1 MTTTPDASFNDLVE
15 QYLGQ
20 RLPSAMA
27 AVIALPQLPKDAH
40 ALIRRMLA
48 LMQRARYPVTD
59 FNIFLIQMLATMV
72 PGVLPCSWGGRIPP
86 LTVPGR
92 HRKLDAYVAAQDWPQ
107 TEMPPVFVDLGCG
120 FPPVTTVDTAGTLPG
135 WKVFGVDRFFADY
148 VVYDSE
154 GHYACFD
161 AGGRYHYF
169 QPRMTPA
176 GMAMYADP
184 AATRAHFET
193 LWEELLPLLPNPS
206 GEASD
211 TVARNAHRLVRHQIR
226 EFENENLAFVQA
238 EIETL
243 ALPPAQVVRCMNVLI
258 YFTAP
263 VRKKMLRRI
272 GRLLVEGG
280 LLIAGTSGF
289 GIDARY
295 SVYRKANDALVPCEF
310 ACGIENLRSLGI
322 MPYFTIHEGD
332 NEAALLA
339 DLMSAIRA
347 DPSYWPALSSRVDSL
362 LDQKG
367 ISRRGPEGFLQPPP
381 EEIPRNDIRRRMAAL
396 WRQIVKEQFLTGALE
411 ALARAGYTTWENA
424 AGDIAIRPPGDFSP

>member
-1 MTTTPDASFNDLVE
+1 
-15 QYLGQ
+15 
-20 RLPSAMA
+20 MA
-27 AVIALPQLPKDAH
+27 DVIAFPQMPADAQT
-40 ALIRRMLA
+40 LIRRMLA

-92 HRKLDAYVAAQDWPQ
+92 HHKLDAYVTAQDWSRNGI
-107 TEMPPVFVDLGCG
+107 PPVFVDLGCG
-120 FPPVTTVDTAGTLPG
+120 FPPVTTVDTAGTLQD
-135 WKVFGVDRFFADY
+135 WRVFGVDRFFADY
-148 VVYDSE
+148 VVYDSD

-169 QPRMTPA
+169 QPRMNPG

-184 AATRAHFET
+184 AGTRAHFET
-193 LWEELLPLLPNPS
+193 LFEELLPLLPNPS
-206 GEASD
+206 GDASD
-211 TVARNAHRLVRHQIR
+211 TVTRNAHRLVRHQIR
-226 EFENENLAFVQA
+226 EFESENLTFVQA
-238 EIETL
+238 EIESL
-243 ALPPAQVVRCMNVLI
+243 ALPPAQVVRCMNVLV

-263 VRKKMLRRI
+263 VRKKMLRQI
-272 GRLLVEGG
+272 GRLLSEGG

-295 SVYRKANDALVPCEF
+295 SVYRKAGDILVPCEF
-310 ACGIENLRSLGI
+310 AFGIENLRSLGI

-332 NEAALLA
+332 NEASLLA
-339 DLMSAIRA
+339 ELMGAIRA
-347 DPSYWPALSSRVDSL
+347 DPSYWPALSNRVDRL

-367 ISRRGPEGFLQPPP
+367 ISRRDPEGFLQPPP
-381 EEIPRNDIRRRMAAL
+381 KEIPRTEIRRRMAAL
-396 WRQIVKEQFLTGALE
+396 WRQIVKEHFLTGALE

-424 AGDIAIRPPGDFSP
+424 AGDIAICPPGDFSP